1 MLIGMIIII
10 IAVVIDQVTKHT
22 AQAFISGGDS
32 IIVIPNLLEFHYFE
46 NTGAS
51 GGMLEG
57 QHLLFMLVT
66 VVALGI
72 FGYLFTEA
80 DFKHKKVYSIA
91 ISMFIAGTLG
101 NAIDRSFLRNLQGDP
116 YVIDFLHYPFLTP
129 ILNLVGL
136 NNFYNNLADMY
147 LSLAIV
153 LFAIDLFIFE
163 PKRKKKELPNA
174 QNNA

>member
-1 MLIGMIIII
+1 MLIGMIVIALAIIL
-10 IAVVIDQVTKHT
+10 DQVTKHT
-22 AQAFISGGDS
+22 AQAFISSGES
-32 IIVIPNLLEFHYFE
+32 IVVIPNLLEFHYFE

-51 GGMLEG
+51 GGMLDG

-66 VVALGI
+66 IVALGI
-72 FGYLFTEA
+72 FGYLFTEV
-80 DFKHKKVYSIA
+80 DFKKKKVYSISIA
-91 ISMFIAGTLG
+91 MFIAGTLG
-101 NAIDRSFLRNLQGDP
+101 NAIDRSFLRNIQGEP
-116 YVIDFLHYPFLTP
+116 YVIYFLHYPFLTP

-153 LFAIDLFIFE
+153 LFALDLFIFE
-163 PKRKKKELPNA
+163 PKRKKKELTNA

>member
-1 MLIGMIIII
+1 
-10 IAVVIDQVTKHT
+10 
-22 AQAFISGGDS
+22 
-32 IIVIPNLLEFHYFE
+32 
-46 NTGAS
+46 
-51 GGMLEG
+51 
-57 QHLLFMLVT
+57 MLVT

-91 ISMFIAGTLG
+91 ITMFIAGTLG

>member
-10 IAVVIDQVTKHT
+10 LAVVIDQVTKHT

-91 ISMFIAGTLG
+91 ITMFIAGTLG
-101 NAIDRSFLRNLQGDP
+101 NAIDRSHCRGCQ
-116 YVIDFLHYPFLTP
+116 
-129 ILNLVGL
+129 
-136 NNFYNNLADMY
+136 
-147 LSLAIV
+147 
-153 LFAIDLFIFE
+153 
-163 PKRKKKELPNA
+163 R
-174 QNNA
+174 